1 MLREGMRGD
10 EGKQDLMFS
19 YVKLE
24 RRIPSDHPLRGIRA
38 MTDTALREMDSH
50 FAALYARGG
59 RPSIAPERLI
69 RAQLLQVL
77 YSVRSERQ
85 LMEQLDYNLLFRW
98 FVGLEMDEAVWNV
111 TVFTK
116 NRERLIGGDI
126 AEELLL
132 RVVEQARARQLLSEE
147 HFTVDG
153 TLIQAWASRRSFKEK
168 SDPPTRGTGARGR
181 KLLRDTHESTTDADA
196 RLYKKGS
203 GAAVPSYLGH
213 VLTENRNG
221 LIVGAMVTR
230 AATTA
235 EREAGLALVDKL
247 KRGQASTLGADKGYQ
262 QQPFVEGLR
271 ARNVVPHVAE
281 YEPNPK
287 WLNWLTEA
295 ERSSQGF
302 AISQSKRTLVEKVFG
317 WAKLDRVVRQVKLRG
332 KRRVE
337 WMFRLVAAAHNLL
350 RMRKLIQAA

>member
-1 MLREGMRGD
+1 MRGD

-24 RRIPSDHPLRGIRA
+24 RRVPSNHPLRAIRA
-38 MTDTALREMDSH
+38 MVDEALAGMDEQ
-50 FAALYARGG
+50 FASLYAVRG

-98 FVGLEMDEAVWNV
+98 FVGLEMDEGVWNV

-126 AEELLL
+126 AEQLLL
-132 RVVEQARARQLLSEE
+132 GVLEQARSRQLLSEE

-168 SDPPTRGTGARGR
+168 SDPPTRGSGARGR
-181 KLLRDTHESTTDADA
+181 KLLRDTHESSTDGDA
-196 RLYKKGS
+196 RLYKKGN

-213 VLTENRNG
+213 LLTENRNG
-221 LIVGAMVTR
+221 LIVGAMVTQ
-230 AATTA
+230 ASTTA
-235 EREAGLALVDKL
+235 EREAGLELLDKL
-247 KRGQASTLGADKGYQ
+247 PRGPASTLGGDKGYQ
-262 QQPFVEGLR
+262 QQPFIEGLR
-271 ARNVVPHVAE
+271 SRHVVPHVAE
-281 YEPNPK
+281 YAPNPK
-287 WLNWLTEA
+287 WP
-295 ERSSQGF
+295 S
-302 AISQSKRTLVEKVFG
+302 
-317 WAKLDRVVRQVKLRG
+317 RVDKGRN
-332 KRRVE
+332 
-337 WMFRLVAAAHNLL
+337 A
-350 RMRKLIQAA
+350 

>member
-1 MLREGMRGD
+1 MRGD
-10 EGKQDLMFS
+10 EGQQDVMFS

-24 RRIPSDHPLRGIRA
+24 RRVPADHPLRAIRA
-38 MTDTALREMDSH
+38 MADMALRELDSH
-50 FAALYARGG
+50 FAGLYARGG

-98 FVGLEMDEAVWNV
+98 FVGLERDEAVWNV

-168 SDPPTRGTGARGR
+168 SDPPTRGSGARGR

-196 RLYKKGS
+196 RLYKKGN

-213 VLTENRNG
+213 LLTENRNG
-221 LIVGAMVTR
+221 LIVG
-230 AATTA
+230 
-235 EREAGLALVDKL
+235 
-247 KRGQASTLGADKGYQ
+247 
-262 QQPFVEGLR
+262 
-271 ARNVVPHVAE
+271 
-281 YEPNPK
+281 
-287 WLNWLTEA
+287 
-295 ERSSQGF
+295 
-302 AISQSKRTLVEKVFG
+302 
-317 WAKLDRVVRQVKLRG
+317 
-332 KRRVE
+332 
-337 WMFRLVAAAHNLL
+337 
-350 RMRKLIQAA
+350 